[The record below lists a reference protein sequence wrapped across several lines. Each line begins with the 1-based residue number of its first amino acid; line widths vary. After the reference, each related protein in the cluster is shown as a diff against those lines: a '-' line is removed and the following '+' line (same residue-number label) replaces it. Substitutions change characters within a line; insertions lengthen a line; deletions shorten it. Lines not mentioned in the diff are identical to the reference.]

1 MTQTNV
7 RELFGL
13 SDKEDIFCDFSCKEG
28 LAKTGRL
35 YLTTNYTCFFSSVMG
50 FTSKIVIPWFEIIK
64 VVKHSSSGIKLIAE
78 KKEPNGTT
86 GGEKS
91 VIYTA
96 FQSRDTSFKYIYRLW
111 CNSSP
116 YADSN
121 KNSDEELVEEC
132 DQETNGEEMLE
143 ELKTPERIEDDDRIE
158 NEGKANTGKEGINKM
173 N

>member
-1 MTQTNV
+1 
-7 RELFGL
+7 
-13 SDKEDIFCDFSCKEG
+13 
-28 LAKTGRL
+28 
-35 YLTTNYTCFFSSVMG
+35 
-50 FTSKIVIPWFEIIK
+50 
-64 VVKHSSSGIKLIAE
+64 
-78 KKEPNGTT
+78 
-86 GGEKS
+86 
-91 VIYTA
+91 
-96 FQSRDTSFKYIYRLW
+96 LW